1 MGDTGVRLG
10 GRLNW
15 ARVGVMSVKKA
26 AITRCDVRTRYTRC
40 TTCTRYTRCNECT
53 RCTRCNECEEGGYYK
68 VWSLITL
75 TREAELWENGT
86 FSALPIWSRDS
97 FLSIFFVYIFCLR
110 FVLFVSDPINQQV
123 SPIAARHLVTIMT
136 WPSVPIWKINASTNS
151 YLGGRWSLSQNL
163 HKTSIHK
170 SSLSPESTKVLK
182 K

>member
-1 MGDTGVRLG
+1 MKSSKRHKCKVRWWQKEGWWHCDKISPGRSWKIG
-10 GRLNW
+10 GYGWHGGETWRSLKL
-15 ARVGVMSVKKA
+15 SPS
-26 AITRCDVRTRYTRC
+26 
-40 TTCTRYTRCNECT
+40 
-53 RCTRCNECEEGGYYK
+53 RCNECEEGGYYK

-75 TREAELWENGT
+75 TREAELWEIGT

-97 FLSIFFVYIFCLR
+97 FLSILFVYIFCLR
-110 FVLFVSDPINQQV
+110 FVLFVSNPINQQV